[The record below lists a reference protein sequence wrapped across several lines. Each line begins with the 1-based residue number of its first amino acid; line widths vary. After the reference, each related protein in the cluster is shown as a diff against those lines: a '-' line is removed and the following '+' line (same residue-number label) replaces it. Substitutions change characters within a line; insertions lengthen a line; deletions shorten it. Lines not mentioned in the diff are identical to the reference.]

1 MAIGRI
7 SGPMLYNNLE
17 RQGVDLAI
25 EGNIVYVDVTN
36 RRLGA
41 NTTTPNADLQVVGT
55 ANLANISI
63 TGNTISSDLGKVN
76 LGTPANITV
85 TGGGADYVLVTD
97 GVGNLRWDE
106 ISNLDQTWGNLLFS
120 NNKIGITNI
129 DGNLELESNGSGSV
143 VALNNFHAPNLIG
156 GNVNAVYVNANLRG
170 ETVVTTGNVTAPYFV
185 GNVRGTNIIMD
196 ANIASSWYLGN
207 VDATY
212 VNTTGNVNAPYFEGN
227 VQAPLITATGNVTA
241 PYFVGNVR
249 ATDINTTGNIDAP
262 NFNGNIN
269 GTTAVMTGNV
279 TAAYFIGNI
288 TSESSTVS
296 GNVSANLLIGNI
308 STQQVTSPTG
318 DLHLSAATN
327 DPNNII
333 RFDSVSAF
341 DIPSGTT
348 AQRPPSPDYGYVRY
362 NTESGT
368 IEWWGGT
375 SWVSGAQTIQTETI
389 TPDGA
394 SLTYTLNQSTTE
406 TGILVNVNGTIQQA
420 GSGAYTVAGDQ
431 ITFGEAPLA
440 TDIIEIRYL
449 ASGVAALTTNF
460 ANIAS
465 NVVPSSNV
473 TYSLG
478 STTNRWKDL
487 WLSGSTI
494 YLGDATLS
502 SSNGAIQLP
511 AGSTVGGATVN
522 VASINSNISTVNAN
536 VTAANAAIITAN
548 TGMKNYVDQGL
559 AAALFAASSYGNAVV
574 QAYLPLDPTITTMQA
589 NAGAYQT
596 YANANIGIL
605 YLDNISTQ
613 ANLGAYQT
621 YANAD
626 VAATQA
632 NLGAYQTYANA
643 NASTQATSLTAIDAN
658 IGAFYTYANAKIGT
672 NTNSNLLITA
682 GTTSTSNV
690 TGALV
695 LRGGVGISGNLNA
708 NGVVKL
714 GQLGTAS
721 NVVIGGTTA
730 ASSTTTGA
738 LVVRGGIGV
747 AGGVYAGSVVAT
759 TVSGSSVSTYNAI
772 LNNTGVTVQAFVG
785 REVQD
790 STITTTDVDLSGYF
804 PVSSTNYCYVTIQ
817 VTGQYIANIEAPAT
831 QARLL
836 KSWSA
841 GVFKVDATGFFTV
854 EGEVLQHAVFN
865 TDGTNFPAGA
875 VSAGKAFLTGS
886 GTSTVALRFTNRT
899 TPAATSA
906 TYWSYKVEVQTV

>member
-63 TGNTISSDLGKVN
+63 TANTISSDTGKVSFGSN
-76 LGTPANITV
+76 ANVYIS
-85 TGGGADYVLVTD
+85 GGFNNYVLSTD
-97 GVGNLRWDE
+97 GAGNLKWSQVSD
-106 ISNLDQTWGNLLFS
+106 LDQNWGELNFS
-120 NNKIGITNI
+120 GNTISIITT
-129 DGNLELESNGSGSV
+129 DGNLQLQANGTGSV
-143 VALNNFHAPNLIG
+143 VSLDNFHAPNLIS

-170 ETVVTTGNVTAPYFV
+170 QTVVTTGNVTAPYLI
-185 GNVRGTNIIMD
+185 GNVRGTDIVMD

-207 VDATY
+207 VEATY
-212 VNTTGNVNAPYFEGN
+212 VNATGNVNATYFEGN
-227 VQAPLITATGNVTA
+227 VQAPLVTATGNITA

-249 ATDINTTGNIDAP
+249 ATNIVTTGNINAP
-262 NFNGNIN
+262 NFNGNVN
-269 GTTAVMTGNV
+269 GAYVTTSGNI

-296 GNVSANLLIGNI
+296 GNITANLLIGNI
-308 STQQVTSPTG
+308 STQQVTSPVG
-318 DLHLSAATN
+318 DLHFSAATN

-341 DIPSGTT
+341 DIPSGNT

-389 TPDGA
+389 NPDGVSA
-394 SLTYTLNQSTTE
+394 IYTLNQSTTE

-431 ITFGEAPLA
+431 ITFSETPLV

-449 ASGVAALTTNF
+449 ASGVAALATNF
-460 ANIAS
+460 GNIAG

-494 YLGDATLS
+494 YLGDAILS
-502 SSNGAIQLP
+502 SANGAIQLP

-522 VASINSNISTVNAN
+522 VATINSNISTVSAN

-605 YLDNISTQ
+605 YLNNISTQ

-621 YANAD
+621 YANANV
-626 VAATQA
+626 VAIQA
-632 NLGAYQTYANA
+632 NLGAFYNYAN
-643 NASTQATSLTAIDAN
+643 T
-658 IGAFYTYANAKIGT
+658 KIGT
-672 NTNSNLLITA
+672 NTNSNLVVVA
-682 GTTSTSNV
+682 TTNST
-690 TGALV
+690 
-695 LRGGVGISGNLNA
+695 
-708 NGVVKL
+708 
-714 GQLGTAS
+714 
-721 NVVIGGTTA
+721 
-730 ASSTTTGA
+730 STTTGA
-738 LVVRGGIGV
+738 LVV
-747 AGGVYAGSVVAT
+747 AGGVGISGNINVSSNAGNSVIAT
-759 TVSGSSVSTYNAI
+759 GN
-772 LNNTGVTVQAFVG
+772 L
-785 REVQD
+785 
-790 STITTTDVDLSGYF
+790 TTTANVIGSRVFTTNGIFWSGNGVAFSSGGGATLGF
-804 PVSSTNYCYVTIQ
+804 PN
-817 VTGQYIANIEAPAT
+817 
-831 QARLL
+831 
-836 KSWSA
+836 
-841 GVFKVDATGFFTV
+841 
-854 EGEVLQHAVFN
+854 
-865 TDGTNFPAGA
+865 
-875 VSAGKAFLTGS
+875 
-886 GTSTVALRFTNRT
+886 STVAVFPTGDYGNLTATKDAFGVHIDT
-899 TPAATSA
+899 TYDLMEPIGSIT
-906 TYWSYKVEVQTV
+906 TVDLNA